1 METIKKLEQEVKYQ
15 DNHLQQAFTMVEK
28 YFDIVLEKEH
38 KEVIKVVVMK
48 TILLAESQQDLNHA
62 RLQLAENEMQ
72 NEKFWEKMSEG

>member
-48 TILLAESQQDLNHA
+48 TILLAEVQQDLNHA
-62 RLQLAENEMQ
+62 KLQLADKEMQ
-72 NEKFWEKMSEG
+72 IFARRYD

>member
-48 TILLAESQQDLNHA
+48 TILLAEVQQDLNHA
-62 RLQLAENEMQ
+62 KLQLADKEMQ
-72 NEKFWEKMSEG
+72 NEKFWDKLSEG